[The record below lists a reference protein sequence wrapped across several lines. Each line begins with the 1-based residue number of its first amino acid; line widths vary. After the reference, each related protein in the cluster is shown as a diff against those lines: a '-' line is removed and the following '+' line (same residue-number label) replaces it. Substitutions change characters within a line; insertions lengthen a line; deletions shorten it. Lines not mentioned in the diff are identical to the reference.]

1 LPLDGYVFG
10 VIVNYNTTSS
20 TADEAVMNAPLTRTL
35 LLAIS
40 VAATGATL
48 MAMLSG
54 SPVPALGQAVVAAPL
69 APAIDEAIVTLPLV
83 RVVPE
88 VAPTL
93 LATVTVRPDEAAD
106 GGDEVELA
114 AVADYPAGAAG
125 GGTGMPY
132 YSFGKSMHRAYW
144 E

>member
-1 LPLDGYVFG
+1 
-10 VIVNYNTTSS
+10 
-20 TADEAVMNAPLTRTL
+20 MNAPLTRTL

-54 SPVPALGQAVVAAPL
+54 SPVPAPGQAAVAAPM
-69 APAIDEAIVTLPLV
+69 APTADEAIVTLPAV
-83 RVVPE
+83 RVVAE
-88 VAPTL
+88 VEPTL
-93 LATVTVRPDEAAD
+93 LATVTVRPDDVAES
-106 GGDEVELA
+106 GDAVDFA
-114 AVADYPAGAAG
+114 AVIDYSAGAAG

-132 YSFGKSMHRAYW
+132 YSFGKSMHRAYR

>member
-1 LPLDGYVFG
+1 
-10 VIVNYNTTSS
+10 
-20 TADEAVMNAPLTRTL
+20 MNAPLTRTL

-54 SPVPALGQAVVAAPL
+54 SAVPAPGQAVVAAQP
-69 APAIDEAIVTLPLV
+69 APTRDEPIVTLPAV
-83 RVVPE
+83 RVVAE

-93 LATVTVRPDEAAD
+93 LATVTVRPDGLAES
-106 GGDEVELA
+106 GDAVDFA
-114 AVADYPAGAAG
+114 AVIDYSAGAAG

-132 YSFGKSMHRAYW
+132 YSFGKSMHRAYR

>member
-1 LPLDGYVFG
+1 
-10 VIVNYNTTSS
+10 
-20 TADEAVMNAPLTRTL
+20 MNAPLTRTL

-48 MAMLSG
+48 MALSSG
-54 SPVPALGQAVVAAPL
+54 SAIPAPGPAVVAAQ
-69 APAIDEAIVTLPLV
+69 PAAIRDEPIVTLPAV
-83 RVVPE
+83 RVVAE

-93 LATVTVRPDEAAD
+93 LATVTVRPDGLAES
-106 GGDEVELA
+106 GDAVDFA
-114 AVADYPAGAAG
+114 AVIDYSSGAAG

-132 YSFGKSMHRAYW
+132 YSFGKSMHRAYR

>member
-1 LPLDGYVFG
+1 
-10 VIVNYNTTSS
+10 
-20 TADEAVMNAPLTRTL
+20 MNAPLTRTL
-35 LLAIS
+35 LLAIA

-54 SPVPALGQAVVAAPL
+54 SFVPATAGTVLAAPP
-69 APAIDEAIVTLPLV
+69 APVAVRNEAIVVLPTIH
-83 RVVPE
+83 VVPE
-88 VAPTL
+88 IEPTL
-93 LATVTVRPDEAAD
+93 LATVTVRPDGAS
-106 GGDEVELA
+106 GGEELA
-114 AVADYPAGAAG
+114 DLAASIDYSAGAG

>member
-1 LPLDGYVFG
+1 
-10 VIVNYNTTSS
+10 
-20 TADEAVMNAPLTRTL
+20 MNAPLTRTL
-35 LLAIS
+35 LLALS

-48 MAMLSG
+48 MAVLSG
-54 SPVPALGQAVVAAPL
+54 SPAPAHAGMVAAPL
-69 APAIDEAIVTLPLV
+69 APANEEAIVTLPTV

-88 VAPTL
+88 VEPTL
-93 LATVTVRPDEAAD
+93 LATVTVRPDEVVDA
-106 GGDEVELA
+106 GA
-114 AVADYPAGAAG
+114 AVDFTAVVDYTAGPAG

>member
-1 LPLDGYVFG
+1 
-10 VIVNYNTTSS
+10 
-20 TADEAVMNAPLTRTL
+20 MNAPLTRTL

-48 MAMLSG
+48 LAMLAG
-54 SPVPALGQAVVAAPL
+54 SPAPAHGQAVVTAPL
-69 APAIDEAIVTLPLV
+69 APSPDEAIVMLPTV
-83 RVVPE
+83 RVVPD

-93 LATVTVRPDEAAD
+93 LATVTVRPDEAANVGEPVD
-106 GGDEVELA
+106 FA
-114 AVADYPAGAAG
+114 AVIDYSAGSAG

-132 YSFGKSMHRAYW
+132 YSFGKSMRRAYR